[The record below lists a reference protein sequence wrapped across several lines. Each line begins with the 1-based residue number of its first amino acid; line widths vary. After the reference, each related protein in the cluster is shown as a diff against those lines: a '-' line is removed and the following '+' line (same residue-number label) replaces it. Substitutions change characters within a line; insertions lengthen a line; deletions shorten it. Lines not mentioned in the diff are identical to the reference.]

1 MRHAEKKKEKD
12 KIAIALMLCF
22 CVIALTSIFTI
33 RSSISKIN
41 GSSDVPVSDKA
52 ATRQPEA
59 DGTGSGHSG
68 DAGKQN
74 SPKSDAA
81 ESSVSVPTVDSRKDS
96 GNTQTPEPSAPP
108 AGSMFRYPVNA
119 ADAYVTNPFSMESLI
134 YSVTLDQ
141 YMTHCGVDIEAP
153 ADTQVQAMADGTV
166 TAVYVDDRYGNSVEI
181 VHSPQFTAVYS
192 NLSDAHMVETGDTVT
207 AGQII
212 GGVGTTGLFESLES
226 AHLHLELLKDGVYV
240 NPMDYIG

>member
-12 KIAIALMLCF
+12 KIAIVLMLCF

-41 GSSDVPVSDKA
+41 SSSDVPVSEDA
-52 ATRQPEA
+52 ATRRQPGEV
-59 DGTGSGHSG
+59 
-68 DAGKQN
+68 
-74 SPKSDAA
+74 SDETRSDKALHQKTA
-81 ESSVSVPTVDSRKDS
+81 ESSASIPTVDSRQDEGGSENPDS
-96 GNTQTPEPSAPP
+96 PSPSSP
-108 AGSMFRYPVNA
+108 SSGSMFRHPVNA
-119 ADAYVTNPFSMESLI
+119 PSAYVTNPFSMDALI

-153 ADTQVQAMADGTV
+153 ADSQVQAMADGTV

-212 GGVGTTGLFESLES
+212 GGVGTTGLFESLEA

-240 NPMDYIG
+240 NPMDYIR